1 MVGDKLFKR
10 YQPLFSEDFSE
21 EVLDNVW
28 GFGRL
33 CPVMNRNELEN
44 VVLIVMIF
52 LVLSMGVSLIKLAA
66 VIGKV
71 IFGA

>member
-1 MVGDKLFKR
+1 MKENAGKISSKKVLVG
-10 YQPLFSEDFSE
+10 
-21 EVLDNVW
+21 LDSARKSD
-28 GFGRL
+28 RL
-33 CPVMNRNELEN
+33 CSVMNRNELEN

>member
-1 MVGDKLFKR
+1 M
-10 YQPLFSEDFSE
+10 
-21 EVLDNVW
+21 LDSVW
-28 GFGRL
+28 GSGRL

-66 VIGKV
+66 VIGEV